1 MSVPSN
7 YVTRHNDQIDAFTN
21 SMPEIAHDTAVLMD
35 PVVDLSLVCNKN
47 IYPQPSTG
55 TNNVFLQFVSHAK
68 GHFIALNI
76 GPT

>member
-1 MSVPSN
+1 
-7 YVTRHNDQIDAFTN
+7 
-21 SMPEIAHDTAVLMD
+21 MPEIAHDTAVLMD
-35 PVVDLSLVCNKN
+35 PVVYLSLVCNKN